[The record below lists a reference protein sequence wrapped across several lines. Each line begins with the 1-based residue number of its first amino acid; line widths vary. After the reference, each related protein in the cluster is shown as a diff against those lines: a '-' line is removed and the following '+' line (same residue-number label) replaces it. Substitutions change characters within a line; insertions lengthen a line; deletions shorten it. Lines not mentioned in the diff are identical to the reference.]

1 MNKNVSHNS
10 KTVSNPST
18 QHKRRVKKS
27 GDIHTT
33 EHYSAMMRGE
43 LLIHVTNQDDS
54 KTLR

>member
-18 QHKRRVKKS
+18 QQNRRVKKS

-33 EHYSAMMRGE
+33 EHDSAMMRGE